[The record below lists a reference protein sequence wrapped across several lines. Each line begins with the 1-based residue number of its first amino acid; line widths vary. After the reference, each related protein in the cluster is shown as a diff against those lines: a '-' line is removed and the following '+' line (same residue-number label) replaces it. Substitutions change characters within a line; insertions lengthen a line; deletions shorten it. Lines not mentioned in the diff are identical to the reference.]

1 MKTIVLLGS
10 IFAPLS
16 FGVPNTGPDIFLAER
31 TNHTLQNNMG
41 KESRIKASYL
51 VLLVKYAQGAVIYDG
66 FYEAMLLFRPPD
78 RKVFLSQIAKLS
90 GHFEMDNSVA
100 SLAIKQSGL
109 EENRAACLL
118 LREGISEPAL
128 LRIVE
133 LPESELWSALKLL
146 LTVFSIGYQP
156 GYQKHKNAPDMFWYW
171 DFSEGNSIYSP
182 LDIDHNRY
190 LQLDEILW
198 P

>member
-1 MKTIVLLGS
+1 
-10 IFAPLS
+10 
-16 FGVPNTGPDIFLAER
+16 
-31 TNHTLQNNMG
+31 MG
-41 KESRIKASYL
+41 EESRIKALY
-51 VLLVKYAQGAVIYDG
+51 VVMLVKYAQGAVMYDG
-66 FYEAMLLFRPPD
+66 FYEATLLFRPPL

-109 EENRAACLL
+109 EENCAACLL

-128 LRIVE
+128 LRIAE
-133 LPESELWSALKLL
+133 LPESELWPALKLL

-171 DFSEGNSIYSP
+171 DFTEEGNIYSF
-182 LDIDHNRY
+182 LEIDHNRY
-190 LQLDEILW
+190 LQLNEVLW